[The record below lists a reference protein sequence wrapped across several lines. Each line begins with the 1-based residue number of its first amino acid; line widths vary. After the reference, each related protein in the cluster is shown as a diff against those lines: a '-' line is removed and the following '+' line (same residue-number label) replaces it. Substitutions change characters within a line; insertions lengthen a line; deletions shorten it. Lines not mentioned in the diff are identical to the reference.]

1 MKNPSKVIKLENVIC
16 AWAAL
21 DKPYSDDPS
30 EDKKY
35 ILRMLINK
43 NDKNN
48 LNTIDESCQEIMRT
62 LGDDPR
68 IKKIKLPI
76 YSDGAD
82 AANPKPDYY
91 FLNAKSTH
99 KPSIINANKEPFEPQ
114 SWEDF
119 KTGMLVNVVVTLR
132 LYDFKGA
139 VGISKYLLAV
149 QRLKMSDVVFE
160 SSNDAPAKRDYLS
173 YFDKVDINESKS
185 NDYYEMEI

>member
-43 NDKNN
+43 NDEYN
-48 LNTIDESCQEIMRT
+48 LNIINEACNEISRT

-82 AANPKPDYY
+82 AVNPRPEYY
-91 FLNAKSTH
+91 FLNAKSAH
-99 KPSIINANKEPFEPQ
+99 KPSIIDANKEPFEPQ

-119 KTGMLVNVVVTLR
+119 KTGMLVNVVLTLR
-132 LYDFKGA
+132 LYDFKGN

-149 QRLKMSDVVFE
+149 QRLKMSDVVFQE
-160 SSNDAPAKRDYLS
+160 SSNTSVKRDYLS
-173 YFDKVDINESKS
+173 YFDKVDINQSKS